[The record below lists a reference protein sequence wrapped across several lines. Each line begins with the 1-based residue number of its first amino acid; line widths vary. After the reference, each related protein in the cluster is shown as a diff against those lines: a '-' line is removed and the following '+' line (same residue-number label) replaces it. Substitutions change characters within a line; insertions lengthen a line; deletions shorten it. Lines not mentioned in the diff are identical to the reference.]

1 MNQHDPRSRK
11 LTWLAGLFLAVCLL
25 IVAGIGANV
34 FAQEGGGPQ
43 APASFPGML
52 SYQGVVKVD
61 GQPFSGNGYFK
72 FAIVN
77 VASGNGTDYWAND
90 GTTSG
95 EPSSYVTLSV
105 SNGLFDVYLGDTG
118 IMSQALDSSVFAN
131 DPTYLRVWFSQS
143 SGGPFVA
150 LDPNQRIVGVGYAYN
165 TSRLG
170 GQESD
175 YYRNATNIN
184 YGTLNPAFYSAY
196 MDLSLEGYVDDE
208 FGDLAK
214 NNGTLQPFLNAD
226 QLDGQSGSYYRNA
239 SNLTCGTI
247 SNGCFSAYSD
257 LSTEGYLGN
266 GTGDLAQNNG
276 TLQTNL
282 NADRLDNMHGSDYR
296 DASNLNAGT
305 LSTSL
310 YSAYSDLVNESKIGE
325 GGSQVAAGDHDHM
338 GQSWSSSSGDG
349 LEISTS
355 SSLGYAFKGEATGD
369 YGLGVWALAGSGTQ
383 AYGVWAESDSTNG
396 GGVYGIANA
405 SSGNAYG
412 VYGGSSSSSGHGGHF
427 VTPNTTNSS
436 EVALW
441 AGTFYGNIIE
451 GWETNSSGVGSD
463 RRFRVTWSGDVYAD
477 GTYYGAGGV
486 SAGSADFAEMLS
498 PANEALEAGDVL
510 AIDEQGKVV
519 MSDQPYQKTII
530 GVYSTKPGFIAGN
543 EVDEDGNPLD
553 ADKVPVAV
561 VGVVPVKASLENGAI
576 HPGDLLVASST
587 PGRAMKAG
595 EDAAI
600 GTVIGKALESLEEGQ
615 GVIQML
621 VMLQ

>member
-11 LTWLAGLFLAVCLL
+11 LTWLAGIFLAACLL
-25 IVAGIGANV
+25 IAAGFSANA

-61 GQPFSGNGYFK
+61 GQPFNGSGYFK

-77 VASGNGTDYWAND
+77 VASGNGTNYWAND

-150 LDPNQRIVGVGYAYN
+150 LDPNQRIVGVGYAMN
-165 TSRLG
+165 SSL
-170 GQESD
+170 
-175 YYRNATNIN
+175 
-184 YGTLNPAFYSAY
+184 LN
-196 MDLSLEGYVDDE
+196 
-208 FGDLAK
+208 
-214 NNGTLQPFLNAD
+214 
-226 QLDGQSGSYYRNA
+226 GQSGDFYRNA
-239 SNLTCGTI
+239 SNI
-247 SNGCFSAYSD
+247 
-257 LSTEGYLGN
+257 
-266 GTGDLAQNNG
+266 NNG
-276 TLQTNL
+276 TLGDSRFNAYNNLDYWGYLDNGNPTDLLTRLQADSRYVNEGATDSINSAMIYNGQVYDYDLHDGASLAEILDDDGPGSGL
-282 NADRLDNMHGSDYR
+282 NADLLDNLQGTDYR

-355 SSLGYAFKGEATGD
+355 SSLGYAFKGEATGN
-369 YGLGVWALAGSGTQ
+369 YGLGVWALAGSGPQ
-383 AYGVWAESDSTNG
+383 AYGVWAESDSTTG

-412 VYGGSSSSSGHGGHF
+412 VYGESSSSSGHGGHF

-451 GWETNSSGVGSD
+451 GWETNSSGDGSD
-463 RRFRVTWSGDVYAD
+463 RRFRVTWSGNVYAD
-477 GTYYGAGGV
+477 GIYYGADFQT
-486 SAGSADFAEMLS
+486 GSADFAEMLS

-519 MSDQPYQKTII
+519 TSDQPYQKTVI

-587 PGRAMKAG
+587 PGHAMKAG

-600 GTVIGKALESLEEGQ
+600 GTVIGKALESLEEVQ